1 MGPDLFDQLLRLH
14 GAEKL
19 GRSYLYVRLARY
31 SVAGH
36 LDYSEISRILA
47 GIRRRTDWTSAWSA
61 AAARHEA
68 LARAAE
74 VRRAYVSAGDG
85 YLRAALCHHWGSM
98 FAEGDA
104 RTASHSRSVELY
116 GCGAAYYRPPS
127 RRIEIPFEN
136 DHLPAYVRM
145 PTNVDRPPVILMIGG
160 ADTNKEELHHW
171 GTQLTLRG
179 FCVVPFDGPGQGE
192 LSARYGRL
200 TMRFDTF
207 HRAIGAV
214 LDHLE
219 SSHPELD
226 LDKVSIFGNSLGG
239 YLGLDAALRDHR
251 VKAVISNGGFADARS
266 LDRWPPPVLA
276 AFSSCLGIRD
286 PQEVASHIREHL
298 DLANVPRVNTPAA
311 LVVHGGR
318 EDLSEE
324 TEAAAAADAVG
335 GSLLV
340 VEDGWHTCT
349 NRDHLV
355 SAIFGDWFGA
365 ALHDPG
371 SVSSR
376 AVRTSDET
384 GYAELFA
391 RS

>member
-14 GAEKL
+14 GAEEL
-19 GRSYLYVRLARY
+19 GRAYLYVRLARY
-31 SVAGH
+31 SVAGQ
-36 LDYSEISRILA
+36 LDYSETSRILS
-47 GIRRRTDWTSAWSA
+47 GIRRRADWTRAWSA
-61 AAARHEA
+61 AAERHEA
-68 LARAAE
+68 LAQVAE
-74 VRRAYVSAGDG
+74 GRGASVSAGDG

-104 RTASHSRSVELY
+104 KTAAHSRSVELY
-116 GCGAAYYRPPS
+116 RRGSAHYRPPS

-145 PTNVDRPPVILMIGG
+145 PTDVDNPPVILMIGG

-200 TMRFDTF
+200 TMRFDSF
-207 HRAIGAV
+207 HSAVGAV

-226 LDKVSIFGNSLGG
+226 LDKVGIFGNSLGG
-239 YLGLDAALRDHR
+239 YLGLDAALRDRR
-251 VKAVISNGGFADARS
+251 VKAVVSNGGFADARS

-276 AFSSCLGIRD
+276 AFSSCLGIQD

-318 EDLSEE
+318 EDLSDEA
-324 TEAAAAADAVG
+324 EAAAAADAVG

-355 SAIFGDWFGA
+355 SPIFGDWFSA
-365 ALHDPG
+365 ALHDPS
-371 SVSSR
+371 SVSGR
-376 AVRTSDET
+376 AVRASDET

-391 RS
+391 SS